1 MKEVFV
7 TGATGLLGSSIVRI
21 LLDQNIK
28 VKILARS
35 VEKAKKLFQS
45 SFVEIIK
52 GDMLNIDNF
61 AMHLKG
67 CDTLFHCAAYFRDNY
82 KGGNHWD
89 ELYETNVKGTEAL
102 LKAAYDSGIRKAV
115 YTSSIATL
123 YGEKGQLIDETM
135 SRPLE
140 GSDNY
145 YKSKIL
151 AERKVDEFLKNHP
164 DMFITIILP
173 GWMFGPFDMGPTSSG
188 QLVLDYAAGKI
199 PGKLPASFSV
209 VDARDVAEHHIV
221 SLEKGSSGE
230 RYLAAGKYMEM
241 KDIFSFL
248 EKYTGIK
255 MPAKSIPLWL
265 MKYIAI
271 GQEIYHFLTGKPVL
285 LSYSSIKLIEKEFM
299 RTHFSH
305 AKSENE
311 LNCSFRPLDETFKD
325 VITWYRQ
332 NNYLS

>member
-82 KGGNHWD
+82 KGGKHWN
-89 ELYETNVKGTEAL
+89 ELYETNVKGTESL

-209 VDARDVAEHHIV
+209 VDARDVAEHHVV

-230 RYLAAGKYMEM
+230 Q
-241 KDIFSFL
+241 
-248 EKYTGIK
+248 
-255 MPAKSIPLWL
+255 
-265 MKYIAI
+265 I
-271 GQEIYHFLTGKPVL
+271 GRAHV
-285 LSYSSIKLIEKEFM
+285 
-299 RTHFSH
+299 
-305 AKSENE
+305 
-311 LNCSFRPLDETFKD
+311 
-325 VITWYRQ
+325 
-332 NNYLS
+332 